1 MKIIKCLISSI
12 IVLSLAACAAAPKRG
27 DVAYAPVMP
36 MIGYGPSQPS
46 DSIYQMDSA
55 WLLHEDIRA
64 RHVGDMLTVT
74 LQEQTDAEQTAETGS
89 SKSTSGSITAP
100 TLLGK
105 SVTDKGVSVLDNSI
119 ASDHSFDGK
128 GETTQSNSLS
138 GSVTV
143 IVVNVLQNGHLVV
156 QGEKWINLNQGEEYI
171 RLRGIV
177 RPEDINPDN
186 TIAST
191 RIANAD
197 IQYGGDSFLAHSNE
211 PGWLTKFLQSKW
223 MPF

>member
-1 MKIIKCLISSI
+1 MKIIKCLFSMSL
-12 IVLSLAACAAAPKRG
+12 VLLVSACASTTKRG

-36 MIGYGPSQPS
+36 IVDYGPSQPS
-46 DSIYQMDSA
+46 DSIYQVSSA

-64 RHVGDMLTVT
+64 RRVGDMLTVT
-74 LQEQTDAEQTAETGS
+74 LAEQTDAEQIAETGS
-89 SKSTSGSITAP
+89 SKSSSGSITAP
-100 TLLGK
+100 TLLGQA
-105 SVTDKGVSVLDNSI
+105 VTDKGIAVLGNSI
-119 ASDHSFDGK
+119 ESDHSFDGK
-128 GETTQSNSLS
+128 GESSQSNSLS

-143 IVVNVLQNGHLVV
+143 VVVDVLHNGHLVV
-156 QGEKWINLNQGEEYI
+156 QGEKWLNLNQGEDYI

-197 IQYGGDSFLAHSNE
+197 IQYGGDSYLADSNE